1 LRRLIRRVESET
13 RLDVRLP
20 LNDTSLKSR
29 HPRSSAVSRLLL
41 MLVALIAAA
50 WTAGAVWF
58 QVSSPAH
65 WILIGLV
72 AAAAIAICALALR
85 RQRAGWIALAL
96 SGAFVAVW
104 WVSIA
109 PSNDRDWAPDV
120 ARGVTAEI
128 NGDDVIVHNIRNFDW
143 RSDSDYTQRWVTRTY
158 QLSAITTVDLVSSV
172 WDSPAIAHTMLSFGF
187 ADGRHVVFSA
197 EIRKKRNEAFSEI
210 GGFFK
215 QFELVLIAADEND
228 ILRVR
233 TNVRGE
239 SVSLFP
245 VRLPQEKMRVLF
257 LSYLEKGNDLARE
270 PEFYQTMT
278 ANCTTVIFKLA
289 RLIEPGMPIDWRILV
304 SGYVPDYL
312 YEHGAI
318 LSRLPLEEVKQ
329 QAAISKRA
337 QAASADDYSTVIRRP
352 VP

>member
-1 LRRLIRRVESET
+1 MASESG
-13 RLDVRLP
+13 LDASLP

-29 HPRSSAVSRLLL
+29 HPRFSILSRLLL
-41 MLVALIAAA
+41 MLAILIAAA
-50 WTAGAVWF
+50 WTVGAVWF

-72 AAAAIAICALALR
+72 AAAAIAICGLGLR
-85 RQRAGWIALAL
+85 KPRAGWIALVLAGAL
-96 SGAFVAVW
+96 VAVW

-128 NGDDVIVHNIRNFDW
+128 NGDDVVVQNIRNFDW

-158 QLSAITTVDLVSSV
+158 QLSAIASVDLVSSV

-187 ADGRHVVFSA
+187 ADGRHLVFSG
-197 EIRKKRNEAFSEI
+197 EIRKKKNEEFSEI

-245 VRLPQEKMRVLF
+245 VRLPQEKMRELF
-257 LSYLEKGNDLARE
+257 LSYLEKGNALARE
-270 PEFYQTMT
+270 PEFYQTIT
-278 ANCTTVIFKLA
+278 TNCTTVIFKLA
-289 RLIEPGMPIDWRILV
+289 RLIEPGMPMDWRILV

-312 YEHGAI
+312 YEHGAL
-318 LSRLPLEEVKQ
+318 LSNLPLQDVKR
-329 QAAISKRA
+329 QAAISQRG
-337 QAASADDYSTVIRRP
+337 QAASADDYSTVIRTP

>member
-1 LRRLIRRVESET
+1 LRGLIRGVASESG
-13 RLDVRLP
+13 LDASLP
-20 LNDTSLKSR
+20 LNDASLKSR
-29 HPRSSAVSRLLL
+29 HPLISALSRLLL
-41 MLVALIAAA
+41 TLAALIAAA

-58 QVSSPAH
+58 QFSSPAH

-72 AAAAIAICALALR
+72 AAAAIAICVLALR
-85 RQRAGWIALAL
+85 NRRAGWIALVL
-96 SGAFVAVW
+96 SGGLVAVW

-109 PSNDRDWAPDV
+109 PSNDRDWASDV

-128 NGDDVIVHNIRNFDW
+128 NGDDVTVHNIRNFDW
-143 RSDSDYTQRWVTRTY
+143 RSDSDYTQRWTTRAY
-158 QLSAITTVDLVSSV
+158 KLSAITTVDLVSSV

-187 ADGRHVVFSA
+187 ADGRHLVFSA
-197 EIRKKRNEAFSEI
+197 EIRKKKNEAFSEI

-245 VRLPQEKMRVLF
+245 VRLPQDKMRALF

-270 PEFYQTMT
+270 PEFYQTIT

-289 RLIEPGMPIDWRILV
+289 RLIEPGMPMDWRILV

-312 YEHGAI
+312 YEHGAL
-318 LSRLPLEEVKQ
+318 LSSLPLGDVKR
-329 QAAISKRA
+329 QAAISRRA
-337 QAASADDYSTVIRRP
+337 QGASVDDYSAVIRRP
-352 VP
+352 MP